1 MRAKIQK
8 SMLLLI
14 CAAVISSFVMLEIV
28 FYAYALNQMKKDGV
42 IHREGPDKG
51 GSWIV
56 N

>member
-1 MRAKIQK
+1 MNPKLTAKELSEK
-8 SMLLLI
+8 LE
-14 CAAVISSFVMLEIV
+14 ISSDGVR
-28 FYAYALNQMKKDGV
+28 YHLNQMKKDGV